1 MERLRGVVERITYA
15 NEETGYSV
23 IKIKCKGYMDL
34 VTVVGSMATVN
45 VGSVITIK
53 GFWSSNP
60 KYGRQFDAKEW
71 EEALPASIYGIE
83 KYLGSGLIKGIG
95 PVYAKKIVQLF
106 GEQTLDIIEEA
117 PDRIIEVPGIGKKRV
132 EKIKK
137 AWQDQKEIK
146 NIMIFL
152 QSNGVS
158 TSFGSR
164 IYKFYGDKSIE
175 VVKENPYKLA
185 DDIYGI
191 GFKTADGLAAKLG
204 IEKDSFKRCRAGIF
218 YTLSELSEE
227 GHCYAT
233 YEQLV
238 TKCVEI
244 LEVEEPKIVMSI
256 DHLVIEKELIKEEPD
271 VVYLPP
277 FYFSEA
283 GVAKRLKEIMFGG
296 REKQVVDSEQVISLL
311 EGKENMTYDDIQRNA
326 IRQASKSKVMVL
338 TGGPGTGK
346 TTTTHGIITLF
357 RESGMEV
364 VLAAPTGRAAKRMS
378 EATGMEA
385 KTIHRLLEC
394 KPPEGYKKNEE
405 NPIEG
410 DVLIL
415 DEASMIDIILMYN
428 LLKAIPNHMILVIVG
443 DIDQL
448 PSVGAGN
455 VLRDIIASGVVP
467 TIKLERIFRQAM
479 GSRIITNAHK
489 INKGEKPDLRGGKDS
504 NFFFMEQED
513 NEGVIH
519 TIVNLCTKRL
529 PTYYKVDPLRDIQVL
544 TPMQRTETG
553 AAHLNTVLQTALN
566 KNTLCL
572 KRGATEYRLHDKV
585 MQVRNNYDKEVFN
598 GDVGFITAID
608 TEEKTLKVN
617 FDDREIEYEVLELDE
632 LVLAYATTI
641 HKAQGSEYPIVIMP
655 ISFSHFV
662 MLQRNLLYTG
672 ITRAKK
678 VVVLVGNRNAVY
690 VSVKNNNVKDRNTKL
705 SERIQKM
712 ISEM

>member
-45 VGSVITIK
+45 VGSVINIK

-60 KYGRQFDAKEW
+60 KYGKQFDVKEW

-106 GEQTLDIIEEA
+106 EEKTLDIIEEE

-132 EKIKK
+132 EMIKK

-175 VVKENPYKLA
+175 VIQENPYKLA

-191 GFKTADGLAAKLG
+191 GFKTADDVAAKLG
-204 IEKDSFKRCRAGIF
+204 IEKDSFKRCRAGLF
-218 YTLSELSEE
+218 YTLSQLSEE

-244 LEVEEPKIVMSI
+244 LEVEEAKVVMSI
-256 DHLVIEKELIKEEPD
+256 EHLVIDKELIKEEPD

-283 GVAKRLKEIMFGG
+283 GVAKRLKQIMFGG
-296 REKQVVDSEQVISLL
+296 CEKKVADSEKVISLV
-311 EGKENMTYDDIQRNA
+311 ESKENITYDDIQRNA

-357 RESGMEV
+357 KESGMDV
-364 VLAAPTGRAAKRMS
+364 ILAAPTGRAAKRMS

-394 KPPEGYKKNEE
+394 KPPQGYQKNEE

-410 DVLIL
+410 DVLII

-428 LLKAIPNHMILVIVG
+428 LLKAIPDHMILVIVG

-448 PSVGAGN
+448 PAVGAGN
-455 VLRDIIASGVVP
+455 VLRDIIASGMIP

-489 INKGEKPDLRGGKDS
+489 INKGENPDLRGGKDS

-513 NEGVIH
+513 NEGVIN

-529 PTYYKVDPLRDIQVL
+529 PTYYKVNPLRDIQVL

-553 AAHLNTVLQTALN
+553 AANLNTILQTALN

-585 MQVRNNYDKEVFN
+585 MQIRNNYDKEVFN
-598 GDVGFITAID
+598 GDVGLISAVDI
-608 TEEKTLKVN
+608 EERTLKVM
-617 FDDREIEYEVLELDE
+617 FDDREIEYEALDLDE

-655 ISFSHFV
+655 ISFSHYV
-662 MLQRNLLYTG
+662 MLQRNLIYTG

-678 VVVLVGNRNAVY
+678 IVVLVGNRNAVY
-690 VSVKNNNVKDRNTKL
+690 VSVKNNNVKDRNT
-705 SERIQKM
+705 
-712 ISEM
+712 

>member
-1 MERLRGVVERITYA
+1 METLRGVVERITYA

-23 IKIKCKGYMDL
+23 IKIKCKGYIDL

-45 VGSVITIK
+45 VGSIITLR
-53 GFWSSNP
+53 GFWASNP

-71 EEALPASIYGIE
+71 EESLPASIYGIE

-95 PVYAKKIVQLF
+95 PVYAKKIVSLF
-106 GEQTLDIIEEA
+106 KEHTLDIIEEE

-152 QSNGVS
+152 QSYGIS
-158 TSFGSR
+158 TAFGSR
-164 IYKFYGDKSIE
+164 IYKVYGNNSIE

-185 DDIYGI
+185 DDVYGI
-191 GFKTADGLAAKLG
+191 GFKTADMLASKLG
-204 IEKDSFKRCRAGIF
+204 IDKDSFKRCRAGLF
-218 YTLSELSEE
+218 YTLSQLSEE

-233 YEQLV
+233 SEQLAA
-238 TKCVEI
+238 KCVEI
-244 LEVEEPKIVMSI
+244 LEIEEAKIVMSM
-256 DHLVIEKELIKEEPD
+256 DHLLLAKELIKEEPD
-271 VVYLPP
+271 MIYLPP
-277 FYFSEA
+277 FYYSEK
-283 GVAKRLKEIMFGG
+283 GVARRLKQIMESHS
-296 REKQVVDSEQVISLL
+296 RKQVKSSDKVIDLL
-311 EGKENMTYDDIQRNA
+311 EKDDNITYDTIQRAA
-326 IRQASKSKVMVL
+326 IRQAEASKVMVL

-346 TTTTHGIITLF
+346 TTTTHGIISLF
-357 RESGMEV
+357 KHSGMEV
-364 VLAAPTGRAAKRMS
+364 LLTAPTGRAAKRMS

-394 KPPEGYKKNEE
+394 KPPEGYKKNED
-405 NPIEG
+405 NLLEG
-410 DVLIL
+410 DVLII

-428 LLKAIPNHMILVIVG
+428 LLKAVPDHMIIIIVG

-455 VLRDIIASGVVP
+455 VLQDIIASEVIP

-479 GSRIITNAHK
+479 GSKIITNAHK
-489 INKGEKPDLRGGKDS
+489 INKGETPDLKGGSNS
-504 NFFFMEQED
+504 NFFFIEEED
-513 NEGVIH
+513 NEGVIN

-529 PTYYKVDPLRDIQVL
+529 PNYYKINSIQDIQIL

-553 AAHLNTVLQTALN
+553 AANLNTVLQSALN
-566 KNTLCL
+566 KNPLCL
-572 KRGATEYRLHDKV
+572 KRGATEYRLYDKV
-585 MQVRNNYDKEVFN
+585 MQIRNNYDKEVFN
-598 GDVGFITAID
+598 GDVGFISAID
-608 TEEKTLKVN
+608 LEERILKVT
-617 FDDREIEYEVLELDE
+617 FDDRDIEYEALELDE

-655 ISFSHFV
+655 LTFSHYV

-678 VVVLVGNRNAVY
+678 AVVIVGNKNAVY
-690 VSVKNNNVKDRNTKL
+690 VAVKNNDVKNRNTKL
-705 SERIQKM
+705 AEMLQK
-712 ISEM
+712 S